1 MSPSD
6 YMQLVVAGLTMGS
19 VYALVAL
26 GYHVILAATRAIN
39 FAQGDQ
45 VVLGGLVALTL
56 LTGLGLPL
64 WVAIL
69 GTLVVG
75 GAIGLLYERLVFRP
89 TYKIGEVSTIIAS
102 IGVSFMLFHGEGVIW
117 GREAKAFPVF
127 SGREND
133 VVDLLGAKV
142 LVQSFWSFALLGITL
157 VLFYFFF
164 NRTIYGKAIKAAST
178 NPLAA
183 QLVGINPN
191 QMKGY
196 AVALASALAALAGM
210 MIAPFTLAGGAI
222 APYIGIKG
230 FAGAVVGGLDSPI
243 GVVAG
248 GLIVGLVESFS
259 AGLLSSGYRD
269 PVVFSLLLLMLLIRP
284 SGLFGI
290 QVKRRA

>member
-1 MSPSD
+1 MSSSD
-6 YMQLVVAGLTMGS
+6 YLQLVVAGLTMVS

-56 LTGLGLPL
+56 LTALQLPL
-64 WVAIL
+64 WIAIL

-75 GAIGLLYERLVFRP
+75 AAIGLLYERLVFRP
-89 TYKIGEVSTIIAS
+89 TYKIGEVATIIAS
-102 IGVSFMLFHGEGVIW
+102 IGVSYFLFHGQGVVW

-127 SGREND
+127 SGQDNQVID
-133 VVDLLGAKV
+133 FLGAKV

-157 VLFYFFF
+157 VLFYLFF

-178 NPLAA
+178 NALAA
-183 QLVGINPN
+183 QLVGISPN

-196 AVALASALAALAGM
+196 SVALASGLAALAGM

-222 APYIGIKG
+222 APFIGIKG
-230 FAGAVVGGLDSPI
+230 FAGAVVGGLDNPI
-243 GVVAG
+243 GVVVG
-248 GLIVGLVESFS
+248 GLIVGLVESFA
-259 AGLLSSGYRD
+259 AGLLASGYRD

-284 SGLFGI
+284 SGLFG
-290 QVKRRA
+290 KELRRRA

>member
-1 MSPSD
+1 MSSSD

-56 LTGLGLPL
+56 LTALHLPL

-69 GTLVVG
+69 GT
-75 GAIGLLYERLVFRP
+75 
-89 TYKIGEVSTIIAS
+89 IIVS
-102 IGVSFMLFHGEGVIW
+102 IGVSYLLFHGEGVIW

-183 QLVGINPN
+183 QLVGISPN

-196 AVALASALAALAGM
+196 SVALASGLAALAGM

-222 APYIGIKG
+222 APFIGIKG
-230 FAGAVVGGLDSPI
+230 FAGAVVGGLDSPV

-248 GLIVGLVESFS
+248 GLIVGLVEAFA

-269 PVVFSLLLLMLLIRP
+269 PVVFGLLLVMLLIRP